1 MTAPFALPARC
12 DMMAVQ
18 ELLPRLAAASGSQV
32 LDIDGR
38 AVTQAGQALLQLLV
52 SARRSG
58 AGARIDPSPALRD
71 AALLAGLS
79 DILFEGNA
87 A

>member
-38 AVTQAGQALLQLLV
+38 AVTQAG
-52 SARRSG
+52 
-58 AGARIDPSPALRD
+58 
-71 AALLAGLS
+71 LS